1 MPYLFPPAPA
11 PSLPIVGRTELFPVR
26 RIFCVGRNYAEHS
39 REMGGDPE
47 REAPFFFSK
56 PADALV
62 QNNSTLPFPQ
72 ATQNLHYEMELV
84 LAIGKQGQNIGL
96 SDAND
101 HLFGYACGIDLTRRD
116 LQAEAKEKGR
126 PWDTAKGFDQ
136 SAPCSAITERLAIPD
151 IEQARISLEINKD
164 LKQDAK
170 LSDMIWKPLEIICS
184 LSNFYTLMP
193 GDLVYTG
200 TPAGV
205 GQILPGDM
213 LEGHIEGLPTIAVT
227 FR

>member
-1 MPYLFPPAPA
+1 MPYLFPPAPI
-11 PSLPIVGRTELFPVR
+11 PTLPIIGRSESFPVR

-62 QNNSTLPFPQ
+62 QNNCTLPFPQ
-72 ATQNLHYEMELV
+72 ATQNLHFEMELV
-84 LAIGKQGQNIGL
+84 LAIGKKGQNIAP
-96 SDAND
+96 SDAD
-101 HLFGYACGIDLTRRD
+101 DYLFGYASGIDLTRRD

-151 IEQARISLEINKD
+151 IEQARISLEVNKD

-170 LSDMIWKPLEIICS
+170 LSDMIWSPLEIICS
-184 LSNFYTLMP
+184 LSSFYTLMP
-193 GDLVYTG
+193 GDLIYTG

-205 GQILPGDM
+205 SQILPGDM

>member
-1 MPYLFPPAPA
+1 MPYLFPPAPL
-11 PSLPIVGRTELFPVR
+11 PTLPIIGRSETFPVR

-62 QNNSTLPFPQ
+62 QNNSTLSFPQ

-101 HLFGYACGIDLTRRD
+101 HLFGYASGIDLTRRD

-136 SAPCSAITERLAIPD
+136 SAPCTAITERLDIPD

-164 LKQDAK
+164 LKQNAK